1 MRTAEKVVFNTIVL
15 YARVIISM
23 AISLVSVPL
32 VLKALGANDYGLYS
46 LVAGVIAMLTF
57 LNVSMNVATQRYL
70 SVAMGTGD
78 KEQLNTVFNVS
89 LLLHFIIG
97 SIIVIFLRFVV
108 FLFLMDF

>member
-1 MRTAEKVVFNTIVL
+1 
-15 YARVIISM
+15 
-23 AISLVSVPL
+23 
-32 VLKALGANDYGLYS
+32 
-46 LVAGVIAMLTF
+46 MLTF

-97 SIIVIFLRFVV
+97 SIIVIFFEVCAILNIKGIRRTPS
-108 FLFLMDF
+108 